1 MTVIPVWKKWPSF
14 KNEIIYRFII
24 DFLYRFMA
32 LPHFQ
37 MTSAETSFRNEA
49 VSSFRYDKWGGCF
62 SEWGTFQDC
71 LSFRNEGWWP
81 SFRKGYR
88 FITDFFTDLSHGHF
102 GMITA
107 SSFWNEENGH
117 HLKKSFRIIFDLLLD
132 LSQAFRNDRELHFRY
147 DRRNL
152 HFGMIGASFR
162 DVLSLLWL
170 ALLPHFGS
178 RGDLSLIITER
189 ISFSLSLKRDI
200 FRHKNWGHWK
210 VKIIAWI
217 FWKKDISENENHLK
231 KTSEFLSFR

>member
-37 MTSAETSFRNEA
+37 MTSAET
-49 VSSFRYDKWGGCF
+49 
-62 SEWGTFQDC
+62 
-71 LSFRNEGWWP
+71 SFRNEGWWP

-178 RGDLSLIITER
+178 RGDLPLIITER
-189 ISFSLSLKRDI
+189 VSFSLSLKREF
-200 FRHKNWGHWK
+200 FRHKNWGHLK
-210 VKIIAWI
+210 MKNIAWI
-217 FWKKDISENENHLK
+217 FWKMSISENENHLK
-231 KTSEFLSFR
+231 KTSEIVSFR